1 MKFMHMSDCHIGGW
15 QRNEDLRDILSE
27 SFDEAINL
35 ARKEKV
41 DFILISG
48 DIFDKAIPDITAI
61 HNAVKK
67 MKEARDAGIRIY
79 VIEGSHD
86 FSVTDKTMTK
96 ILDSAGIFTRVA
108 RQKRIKN
115 DEEDGDDKLEMI
127 LTEDC
132 ETGAKITGISGEWRA
147 GEEERYR
154 LIDEKHIQEKLEK
167 NSGFKIFMFHSGI
180 SEFKSKKLASASG
193 FMPLS
198 LLPKGFDYYAGGH
211 IHMKSEYEYEVPGY
225 NQIYYPGPLFP
236 MNSQDL
242 EEQPV
247 GGVYLVTV
255 EDDRPKVEWR
265 EINICDI
272 VSIEVDASKKNP
284 RSVEKEIRD
293 EIEKKDVKGKIV
305 VLRVEG
311 TLESGHRT
319 DIDFRGL
326 ELFIKEKHART
337 IVKREVKLKSS
348 VYEKY
353 HTDSNTQA
361 EIERE
366 HTEEFSKL
374 KLLNIN
380 NEEKTRL
387 INEIVRYLSTERTE
401 GETKQNYKER
411 IISEIDT
418 VLGFDKKVEEIEN
431 EAELS

>member
-1 MKFMHMSDCHIGGW
+1 MHMSDCHIGGW
-15 QRNEDLRDILSE
+15 QRNEELRDILSE

-48 DIFDKAIPDITAI
+48 DVFDKAIPDITAI

-67 MKEARDAGIRIY
+67 MKEARDSGIRIY

-96 ILDSAGIFTRVA
+96 ILDSAGIFIRVA
-108 RQKRIKN
+108 RLKLIEN
-115 DEEDGDDKLEMI
+115 DGEDEEAKLGMI
-127 LTEDC
+127 LTEDR
-132 ETGAKITGISGEWRA
+132 ETGAKITGISGKWRA
-147 GEEERYR
+147 GEEDIYR
-154 LIDEKHIQEKLEK
+154 SIDEKHIQETLKK

-211 IHMKSEYEYEVPGY
+211 IHIKSEYEMPGY

-242 EEQPV
+242 EEHPV

-255 EDDRPKVEWR
+255 KDDRPKVEWR

-272 VSIEVDASKKNP
+272 VSIKVDASKKNP
-284 RSVEKEIRD
+284 SSVEKEIRD
-293 EIEKKDVKGKIV
+293 EIEKTDVKGKIV

-326 ELFIKEKHART
+326 ELFIKEKHDAKT

-380 NEEKTRL
+380 NEEKTKL
-387 INEIVRYLSTERTE
+387 INEILRYLSTERTE

-411 IISEIDT
+411 IISEVDA
-418 VLGFDKKVEEIEN
+418 VLGFDKKVREIEN
-431 EAELS
+431 ETELS